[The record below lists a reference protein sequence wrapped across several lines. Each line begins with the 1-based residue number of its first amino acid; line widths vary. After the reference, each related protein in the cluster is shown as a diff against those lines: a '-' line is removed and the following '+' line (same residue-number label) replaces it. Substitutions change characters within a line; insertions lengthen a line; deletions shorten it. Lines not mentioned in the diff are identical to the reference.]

1 MNWGL
6 EHKENRAFY
15 KVTTIFRVLKIL
27 TGSRPYSL
35 QTPFSALVSLTDKT
49 RVKQKLKKASALE
62 GSRPQATFKRPL
74 LPRYDIEPSGAYSAV
89 ETRTEQHTITFK
101 LRWILKHAGFW
112 RGESFTPGMYC
123 PQAFS
128 VSGSFIPKN

>member
-1 MNWGL
+1 MNLGL
-6 EHKENRAFY
+6 EHKEYRAFY

-49 RVKQKLKKASALE
+49 RVKQKLEKASALE

-89 ETRTEQHTITFK
+89 ETRSEQHTITFK